1 MDSSPSAFSVH
12 EILQARILERV
23 GMPSSRGSSQPRDW
37 TIISYIS
44 FIGRRVFFFFLRLS
58 PLWSPTPYLVCAMY
72 ICSVMSDSLWA
83 QTLCSPPD
91 SSVHGD
97 SPGKNTG
104 VGYHALFQGI
114 FPTQGSNPG
123 LLHCKWILYCL
134 SHQGSPH
141 LTYWLINILIIILS
155 YTAELYIYSTVFIAL
170 WKTEPE
176 LQVLK
181 LFPYF
186 F

>member
-1 MDSSPSAFSVH
+1 MRFSRQ
-12 EILQARILERV
+12 EYWSGLPCLLPGDLPNPGIE
-23 GMPSSRGSSQPRDW
+23 PSSL
-37 TIISYIS
+37 ISPALAGV
-44 FIGRRVFFFFLRLS
+44 FFFFFFLRLS
-58 PLWSPTPYLVCAMY
+58 PLWSPTPYLVCAVY
-72 ICSVMSDSLWA
+72 ICSVMSDSSWA

-91 SSVHGD
+91 SYVHGD

-134 SHQGSPH
+134 SLQGSPY
-141 LTYWLINILIIILS
+141 LTYWLINILIIIPS
-155 YTAELYIYSTVFIAL
+155 CTAELYIYSTVFIAL

-181 LFPYF
+181 LFPF
-186 F
+186 FFFRLPC

>member
-1 MDSSPSAFSVH
+1 MRFSRQEYWRGLACLLPGDLPNP
-12 EILQARILERV
+12 EIE
-23 GMPSSRGSSQPRDW
+23 PSSL
-37 TIISYIS
+37 ISPALAGG
-44 FIGRRVFFFFLRLS
+44 FFFFFLRLS